1 MTLLGF
7 ESILPNF
14 LLNGAVTKV
23 LLGSRDRKYLKSST
37 YYVYFDSNKS
47 KTDFHSACSVF
58 ILSKCFIYSQT
69 WQNGVVS
76 NAGNRNAC
84 DINSIYLQ

>member
-1 MTLLGF
+1 MSCRRFLQTSSLLQGIAHIQAVTLLGF

-23 LLGSRDRKYLKSST
+23 LLGSLDRKYLKSST

-47 KTDFHSACSVF
+47 KTDFHSAV
-58 ILSKCFIYSQT
+58 YSF
-69 WQNGVVS
+69 
-76 NAGNRNAC
+76 
-84 DINSIYLQ
+84 